1 MRAAARRNYLHSV
14 SMRELV
20 AGTDTGGFAPS
31 IFVVSVILLPWIYLS
46 DEGILPRSQGWLAT
60 QKHSTLTSPHYVL
73 HRAYGPTGAVHA
85 AKPTTQHGTG
95 YVGAI
100 ILATTEKGRHEEGG
114 QNKQPTCNWF
124 TDKGFY
130 IFTSRKNGSNY
141 ITQREP
147 HQIPGGLI
155 SNL

>member
-1 MRAAARRNYLHSV
+1 
-14 SMRELV
+14 MRELV

-95 YVGAI
+95 YVVQVQSSWPLQKKGGMKKVDKTSNR
-100 ILATTEKGRHEEGG
+100 LATGSLTRGFTFSLQGKMAAITSHKGSHIKFLEG
-114 QNKQPTCNWF
+114 
-124 TDKGFY
+124 
-130 IFTSRKNGSNY
+130 
-141 ITQREP
+141 
-147 HQIPGGLI
+147 
-155 SNL
+155 